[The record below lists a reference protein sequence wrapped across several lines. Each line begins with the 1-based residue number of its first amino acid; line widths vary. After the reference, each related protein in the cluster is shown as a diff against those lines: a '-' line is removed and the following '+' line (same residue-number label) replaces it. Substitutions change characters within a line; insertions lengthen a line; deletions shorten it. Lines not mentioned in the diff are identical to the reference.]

1 MEEDSGQ
8 DGADH
13 ASEKG
18 GDFDQGRVS
27 CALAWPSVP
36 VEERH
41 WDSPSVPQPLPRADA
56 TTGITEI
63 RSGLTMSRSTYS
75 STARNALLQN
85 SN

>member
-1 MEEDSGQ
+1 VEEDSGQ

-36 VEERH
+36 VEEP
-41 WDSPSVPQPLPRADA
+41 WVLAVIA
-56 TTGITEI
+56 TPDGMEVLIIRFGNHMITE
-63 RSGLTMSRSTYS
+63 
-75 STARNALLQN
+75 NV
-85 SN
+85 